1 MGGIGIW
8 DWDGILANGRGFWQ
22 KGWDMGWDGIGDSPI
37 PFNMGG
43 KYKPS
48 CRYNFQPRKAIIK
61 PNIINA
67 IINGMSYD
75 KNFGI
80 RSSGVKQLTMLGV
93 LPPKTINDILVS
105 LLRWCFKNYVIN
117 FIIVLN

>member
-43 KYKPS
+43 KKY
-48 CRYNFQPRKAIIK
+48 Y
-61 PNIINA
+61 
-67 IINGMSYD
+67 
-75 KNFGI
+75 FGWDY
-80 RSSGVKQLTMLGV
+80 
-93 LPPKTINDILVS
+93 P
-105 LLRWCFKNYVIN
+105 
-117 FIIVLN
+117 